1 MMKFILV
8 AITILITTLL
18 VAAIIVGAIGVILD
32 DIKNIKN
39 DSELAKYTIGNL
51 QRENKILKEKA
62 QKYYDKYNN
71 YRHQI
76 SKEAQNKN
84 KEQIVRER
92 DILQDRINKTL
103 NEIDEY
109 IRLCAEPDLN
119 YLSDILGGKD
129 NENN

>member
-62 QKYYDKYNN
+62 QTIMTS
-71 YRHQI
+71 Q
-76 SKEAQNKN
+76 
-84 KEQIVRER
+84 V
-92 DILQDRINKTL
+92 
-103 NEIDEY
+103 
-109 IRLCAEPDLN
+109 
-119 YLSDILGGKD
+119 GGL
-129 NENN
+129 